1 MRLPVVFPGM
11 ASIACLLAVSPA
23 AGQAETAFA
32 RASSSLLD
40 FQKLTSLLLPP
51 AFGQDNQ
58 VRAPML
64 IANEV
69 RPESRDRLAQP
80 SARPESRDRL
90 ARPVSELPAYR
101 PESRDPLARSYED
114 VRKARPELLDSG
126 SKAVAL
132 AQDVA
137 PANESAATAP
147 SMNSADGPP
156 VPIALSAVPMGAG
169 PAGPTLQRTQG
180 KAEGL
185 GLAQYLSAPWQQIGF
200 IAGLVLLA
208 SLLFWRL
215 GMRGRQGPLALTD
228 YGRAERSSAREEG
241 DRARYPTL
249 REAIEA
255 MKAEAATR
263 R

>member
-1 MRLPVVFPGM
+1 M
-11 ASIACLLAVSPA
+11 SPA

-40 FQKLTSLLLPP
+40 LQKLTSLLLPP

-114 VRKARPELLDSG
+114 VRTARPELLDSG

-137 PANESAATAP
+137 PANESVAAAP
-147 SMNSADGPP
+147 AMDSADGPP
-156 VPIALSAVPMGAG
+156 VPIALSAVPMG
-169 PAGPTLQRTQG
+169 AGPTLQRTQG

-228 YGRAERSSAREEG
+228 YGRADRSAAREEG

-263 R
+263 H